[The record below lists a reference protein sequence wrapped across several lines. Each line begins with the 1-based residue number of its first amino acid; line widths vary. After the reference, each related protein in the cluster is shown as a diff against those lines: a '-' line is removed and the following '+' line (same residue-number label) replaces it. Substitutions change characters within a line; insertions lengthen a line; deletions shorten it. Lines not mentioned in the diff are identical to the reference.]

1 MTTKKIIRQ
10 IAKQNGVTPQEV
22 INDIKEAI
30 RVGMASTEPTARAF
44 WQQIAPEG
52 KEPSITVG
60 ILDEYMVSFQ
70 KRNPHL
76 FVFSA
81 HLHLS

>member
-22 INDIKEAI
+22 INDMKEAI

-52 KEPSITVG
+52 KEPSI
-60 ILDEYMVSFQ
+60 D
-70 KRNPHL
+70 
-76 FVFSA
+76 VFLKACISKV
-81 HLHLS
+81 HTQTMS

>member
-22 INDIKEAI
+22 INDMKEAI

-44 WQQIAPEG
+44 WQQIGMRKYLIP
-52 KEPSITVG
+52 IF
-60 ILDEYMVSFQ
+60 L
-70 KRNPHL
+70 L
-76 FVFSA
+76 
-81 HLHLS
+81 